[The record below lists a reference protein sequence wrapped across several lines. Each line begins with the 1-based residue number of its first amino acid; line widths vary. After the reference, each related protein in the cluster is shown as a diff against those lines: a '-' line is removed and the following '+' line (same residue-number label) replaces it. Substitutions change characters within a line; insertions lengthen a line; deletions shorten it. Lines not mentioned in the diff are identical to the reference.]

1 MKLIIPNFTQNPIA
15 FMRSCGYAFDR
26 EIGPVKPTGHGA
38 GAEASCMRRVS
49 GYDYP
54 RYHAYIH
61 TEKTNDYKL
70 KTKNLIINLHI
81 DQKKPSYGTTAAH
94 SGEYD
99 GELVEREM
107 KRIRGFIV

>member
-1 MKLIIPNFTQNPIA
+1 MKLTIPNFTQNPIA

-26 EIGPVKPTGHGA
+26 EIGPVKPAGHGA

-54 RYHAYIH
+54 RYHAYVH
-61 TEKTNDYKL
+61 VEETRT
-70 KTKNLIINLHI
+70 LIINLHI

-107 KRIRGFIV
+107 ERIRGFIV